1 MSNPNN
7 LIPKFIVFGLLY
19 FCSPE
24 SYIQEWEP
32 CGKKTIKRKIIRS
45 NSRSDS
51 FHVSQLSKIE
61 NKMQTFD
68 FCIYRNVLPMLPCV
82 QYDAA
87 SIQWVILI
95 RDFVVFVYLRP
106 EKTKH
111 WSNNGQRWKHNI
123 FFFVDKVSGS
133 GHASFIPWPITKIA
147 FHPES
152 ARGENQNRFSSRWI
166 MLNTLKHYLV
176 MTRNKWEY
184 AWVWFFCTLI
194 EWAILCIYVD
204 RFFLNVIFLLPTWT
218 SKIDQIKCRDFLI
231 YFSFVPSL
239 CTAAIQYIYGCRNME
254 KKCVAIVIIV
264 ISIELFFLSPSRT
277 SLT

>member
-1 MSNPNN
+1 MFLLFIQFECFDGVIAIGTNLRSPSAHFLFEYAKQTASHIVIYKLRRRFGEVVFFFSILCVVVLYNKLSNPNN
-7 LIPKFIVFGLLY
+7 LIPKFIVFCLLY

-68 FCIYRNVLPMLPCV
+68 FVYRNVLRMLPCV

-95 RDFVVFVYLRP
+95 RDFIVFV
-106 EKTKH
+106 
-111 WSNNGQRWKHNI
+111 WKYGRKKQNTDQIMDSDENI
-123 FFFVDKVSGS
+123 FFFFVDKVSGS

-147 FHPES
+147 FHPERARAR

-194 EWAILCIYVD
+194 EWVILCIYVD
-204 RFFLNVIFLLPTWT
+204 RFF
-218 SKIDQIKCRDFLI
+218 
-231 YFSFVPSL
+231 
-239 CTAAIQYIYGCRNME
+239 
-254 KKCVAIVIIV
+254 
-264 ISIELFFLSPSRT
+264 
-277 SLT
+277 